1 MRGRGSMKKE
11 VRAKGNQFLSHI
23 IEPELREQSERF
35 FDLMLRINDAHTLML
50 LEQGLISVNEAKQ
63 LLKISREL
71 EKRGPKGLTLAP
83 EKEDLYLNVE
93 SHIIEKLGAHI
104 GGKLHTGRSRNDL
117 YATIHRLKCREEVL
131 HTAELLLELRRM
143 LLEKAEDN
151 LNTII
156 PGYTHMQPAQPI
168 TYGHYLSGLGSALK
182 RDFDRLL
189 AAYDRTNVNPLGAGA
204 LAGTGFNIDRRLT
217 ARYLGFDGVL
227 TNTLDAVASRDYL
240 AEVVSALSIMLSTI
254 SRMCHDFYIW
264 VTPEFSILQLPDELV
279 IGSSIMPQKRNP
291 TVFEHIMAKVS
302 HATGAFVSIV
312 TTMKGIPYTHTRGTA
327 SEALKLFW
335 KALDET
341 QVSLNVMVAVLDKIR
356 VNKDIALMKV
366 KRNFST
372 VTEVADEIVRHTDIP
387 FRTAY
392 DIVKQTVLSAY
403 AEGRTSEDLSI
414 DDFHESA
421 MRIIRMPLEGI
432 SPRVVKKAL
441 DPLENV
447 KRRKSMGG
455 PAPTE
460 VARNL
465 AQMRRELETDV
476 SIVRGKKEGTK
487 AAYDG
492 MRRKIS
498 QVIGMSGK

>member
-1 MRGRGSMKKE
+1 MKKE
-11 VRAKGNQFLSHI
+11 VRPKGNQFLTHI

-35 FDLMLRINDAHTLML
+35 FDLMLQINDAHTLML
-50 LEQGLISVNEAKQ
+50 LEQGLISINEAKQ
-63 LLKISREL
+63 LLKISRDL
-71 EKRGPKGLTLAP
+71 ARRGPKGLDLVP
-83 EKEDLYLNVE
+83 EKEDLYLNME
-93 SHIIEKLGAHI
+93 SYIIEKLGARI

-131 HTAELLLELRRM
+131 HITELLLELRRM
-143 LLEKAEDN
+143 LLKKGEDN

-189 AAYDRTNVNPLGAGA
+189 AAYDRTNVNPLGAAA
-204 LAGTGFNIDRRLT
+204 LAGTGFKIDRRLT

-240 AEVVSALSIMLSTI
+240 AEVVSALSIMLSNI
-254 SRMCHDFYIW
+254 GRMNHDFYIW
-264 VTPEFSILQLPDELV
+264 VTSEFSILQLPSELV

-312 TTMKGIPYTHTRGTA
+312 TTMKGIPYTHTRGTG
-327 SEALKLFW
+327 SEALKVFW
-335 KALDET
+335 KTLDET
-341 QVSLNVMVAVLDKIR
+341 QISLKVMVAVLDKIR
-356 VNKDIALMKV
+356 INKDIALMKV

-372 VTEVADEIVRHTDIP
+372 VTEVADEMVRHTDIP

-403 AEGRTSEDLSI
+403 EEGKTSEDLSI
-414 DDFHESA
+414 DDFNASA
-421 MRIIRMPLEGI
+421 MQIIERPLEGI
-432 SPRVVKKAL
+432 SPRVVEKAL

-455 PAPTE
+455 PAPAE

-465 AQMRRELETDV
+465 AQMKGELEADV
-476 SIVRGKKEGTK
+476 SMVSGKKNKTR

-492 MRRKIS
+492 MRKKIS
-498 QVIGMSGK
+498 QVIGMSAK